1 MKGFNKTE
9 FRSFSLRFFLLKMLL
24 LGLVTVGG
32 AASPLCAQTSAQ
44 GKFTLP
50 FAAHWGNKLLPAGAY
65 TYSIEP
71 IGSSVQN
78 VSSIRSG
85 YHPVLLV
92 VRSESGG
99 PATLMIA
106 LASSQEGHAAVASG
120 LVIETTADGP
130 TVRTLC
136 LENFGLV
143 VDFQAPKAKKVMYA
157 RGTVPGPSATTSKAI
172 N

>member
-1 MKGFNKTE
+1 MKGFAKISLQ
-9 FRSFSLRFFLLKMLL
+9 SFPRRFFLPKVLL
-24 LGLVTVGG
+24 LGLVALGG
-32 AASPLCAQTSAQ
+32 ATSPLCAQTSAQ

-50 FAAHWGNKLLPAGAY
+50 FAARWGNKILSAGAY

-106 LASSQEGHAAVASG
+106 LATSQQGHTAVASG

-136 LENFGLV
+136 LESFGLV

-157 RGTVPGPSATTSKAI
+157 RGTPPAPSVATSKSI